1 MKPFNE
7 FRNKDAS
14 FWAFIKFISET
25 MGYTDRRCST
35 VKSYSEKEIRGLCQ
49 KHNINISDD
58 TLSDALTYTQM
69 RANLL
74 NDFAEPMLMDA
85 HSASEEYKK
94 WEQLHRI
101 GNYYYKLPLNK
112 QKGEKKQIAFFTAI
126 INILAEKTIR
136 EFTGL
141 TNSPGFDDDPRGL
154 TYIWDED
161 RHLIGASSRRF
172 DGAFP
177 SIESPKIV
185 WEIKEYYYATTFGSR
200 VADGVYET
208 QLDGFEFKELFE
220 RTGHKVY
227 HVLFV
232 DAYRTWWKQGKSY
245 LCRLVDAMNSGVVD
259 EVIVGREVLT
269 RWPELLRSVMMGIE
283 P

>member
-85 HSASEEYKK
+85 IVLVKNTRNGSNCIVSGIIIAS
-94 WEQLHRI
+94 
-101 GNYYYKLPLNK
+101 
-112 QKGEKKQIAFFTAI
+112 
-126 INILAEKTIR
+126 
-136 EFTGL
+136 
-141 TNSPGFDDDPRGL
+141 
-154 TYIWDED
+154 
-161 RHLIGASSRRF
+161 
-172 DGAFP
+172 
-177 SIESPKIV
+177 
-185 WEIKEYYYATTFGSR
+185 
-200 VADGVYET
+200 
-208 QLDGFEFKELFE
+208 
-220 RTGHKVY
+220 
-227 HVLFV
+227 
-232 DAYRTWWKQGKSY
+232 YR
-245 LCRLVDAMNSGVVD
+245 
-259 EVIVGREVLT
+259 
-269 RWPELLRSVMMGIE
+269 
-283 P
+283 

>member
-101 GNYYYKLPLNK
+101 GNYYCKLPLNK

-126 INILAEKTIR
+126 INILAEKTIYWFN
-136 EFTGL
+136 E
-141 TNSPGFDDDPRGL
+141 
-154 TYIWDED
+154 
-161 RHLIGASSRRF
+161 
-172 DGAFP
+172 
-177 SIESPKIV
+177 
-185 WEIKEYYYATTFGSR
+185 
-200 VADGVYET
+200 
-208 QLDGFEFKELFE
+208 
-220 RTGHKVY
+220 
-227 HVLFV
+227 
-232 DAYRTWWKQGKSY
+232 
-245 LCRLVDAMNSGVVD
+245 
-259 EVIVGREVLT
+259 
-269 RWPELLRSVMMGIE
+269 
-283 P
+283 